1 MIFLLCMTCFVL
13 MYYNNMNIVLRVV
26 LYMWLLVAWFQPAF
40 VVHVFP
46 PCEFSMQVV
55 NDHSQGLV
63 EQIHDLAHVIIIIT
77 TV

>member
-1 MIFLLCMTCFVL
+1 L
-13 MYYNNMNIVLRVV
+13 
-26 LYMWLLVAWFQPAF
+26 QPAF

-46 PCEFSMQVV
+46 PCDFSMDVV
-55 NDHSQGLV
+55 ANHSQGLV

>member
-1 MIFLLCMTCFVL
+1 MTCFVL